1 MPQRPANRIRCFP
14 LDNIGLEDVWRAKAV
29 AIEKIGKLA
38 VDWRLRIGVCC
49 LVRIAAFWLW
59 AN

>member
-29 AIEKIGKLA
+29 AIEKIGKTGCGLA
-38 VDWRLRIGVCC
+38 IENWGSLLGKNCRFLALG
-49 LVRIAAFWLW
+49 
-59 AN
+59 